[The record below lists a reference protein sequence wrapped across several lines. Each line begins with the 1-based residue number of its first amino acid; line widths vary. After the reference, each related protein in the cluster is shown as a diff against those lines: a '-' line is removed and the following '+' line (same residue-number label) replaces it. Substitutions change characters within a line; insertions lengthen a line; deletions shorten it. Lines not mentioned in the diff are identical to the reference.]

1 MSTVT
6 ETTHRRASTR
16 DDDYEERERGREDDE
31 RNRTHRLRDASEDEN
46 DVRRR
51 CDVGFDAHLDSGTH
65 GQRKRGA
72 DDDADDAER
81 DVGRGQGRRSGRDTR
96 GGARDGGGGAKIQ
109 HAGEDFV
116 KMVDDAV
123 HRARDETTKALDVDG
138 DGDVDSADAKAAVE
152 KRASKCS
159 VM

>member
-16 DDDYEERERGREDDE
+16 EDDDDEREREREDDE
-31 RNRTHRLRDASEDEN
+31 RNRTHRSRDASEDEN
-46 DVRRR
+46 DERRR

-81 DVGRGQGRRSGRDTR
+81 DVGRG
-96 GGARDGGGGAKIQ
+96 
-109 HAGEDFV
+109 
-116 KMVDDAV
+116 
-123 HRARDETTKALDVDG
+123 
-138 DGDVDSADAKAAVE
+138 
-152 KRASKCS
+152 
-159 VM
+159 